1 MLALKQGGRQAGVTL
16 AEMVIVLAVLSVLA
30 VFAMPAGLDWWRRET
45 VIILADRFASALSLA
60 QSMSRNQRAW
70 VYLGPLNEKQGW
82 SSGWA
87 LYLPPSRDQ
96 QDASREPAPDS
107 VLMTASPP
115 VVPPVSL
122 SFRGSRPGVNTLSYS
137 PVGYSRASNGAQFYG
152 TLTIASGTHV
162 RRVVINSAGRARICN
177 PATPG
182 IKACGTD
189 ASADDA

>member
-1 MLALKQGGRQAGVTL
+1 MKHRGRHAGVTL
-16 AEMVIVLAVLSVLA
+16 AEMVIVLAVLSVLT
-30 VFAMPAGLDWWRRET
+30 VFAVPAGLDWWRRET
-45 VIILADRFASALSLA
+45 VVILADRFASALTLA
-60 QSMSRNQRAW
+60 QSMSRNQRVW

-87 LYLPPSRDQ
+87 LYSSPSHDQ
-96 QDASREPAPDS
+96 QDAPRGPAPDS
-107 VLMTASPP
+107 VLMTVSPP

-122 SFRGSRPGVNTLSYS
+122 SFRGSRSGVNTLSYS
-137 PVGYSRASNGAQFYG
+137 PVGYSRSSNGAQFFG

-182 IKACGTD
+182 VKACGTD